1 MLFFLSLAAK
11 QNWIVDTYEDKAT
24 GVLEKN
30 EAGKLAM
37 TKVTLYPVIKYSGP
51 APTLKQEAY
60 IHHLAYQE
68 CFIASSVTTLIEIK
82 SRS

>member
-11 QNWIVDTYEDKAT
+11 QNWVVDTYEDKAT

-37 TKVTLYPVIKYSGP
+37 AKVTLYPVIKYSGP
-51 APTLKQEAY
+51 APTLKQEAD
-60 IHHLAYQE
+60 IHHLAHQD
-68 CFIASSVTTLIEIK
+68 CFIANSVTTLIEIK